1 MTQLEKALKV
11 KDAANHILNGIMS
24 GCIQMS
30 VAAVN
35 AYRDLVDQFCQDNR
49 DFISAQQHEDVKSDY
64 EYFFRLID
72 LAVAYWQRR
81 AHHEH
86 S

>member
-1 MTQLEKALKV
+1 MNQLEKALKV

-30 VAAVN
+30 VAAGN
-35 AYRDLVDQFCQDNR
+35 AYRDLVDQFYQDNR
-49 DFISAQQHEDVKSDY
+49 DFISAQQYKAAKSDY
-64 EYFFRLID
+64 EYFFQLID